1 MAGTFDAR
9 MQQLGESVGEGDLTG
24 RVSYDSYYAFWV
36 HERLEL
42 RHPVG
47 QAKFLETA
55 QIIMANVWFAGLAG
69 NVLNGQFR
77 RSAIRETERF
87 SDQAEALTP
96 VEFGDLHN
104 NARAQ
109 VFDNGGQIY
118 HRAPRIPG
126 PSYEQKLAQRR
137 GRRRRRGL

>member
-1 MAGTFDAR
+1 MA
-9 MQQLGESVGEGDLTG
+9 SVFFG
-24 RVSYDSYYAFWV
+24 
-36 HERLEL
+36 
-42 RHPVG
+42 
-47 QAKFLETA
+47 
-55 QIIMANVWFAGLAG
+55 GLAG
-69 NVLNGQFR
+69 AVLRGQVR
-77 RSAIRETERF
+77 KAAIRETERF

-118 HRAPRIPG
+118 HRAPRTPG

-137 GRRRRRGL
+137 GRRGGGLFR